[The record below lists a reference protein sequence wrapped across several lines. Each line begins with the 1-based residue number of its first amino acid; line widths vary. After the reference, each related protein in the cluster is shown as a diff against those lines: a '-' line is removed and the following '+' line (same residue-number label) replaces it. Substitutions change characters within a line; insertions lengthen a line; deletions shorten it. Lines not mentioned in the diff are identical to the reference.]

1 MPKPTPNPPET
12 DPTSPSEN
20 FKPEKPDETSERI
33 PPYADLRATPR
44 TPSTMYTLD
53 PHINTEGLLGHA
65 CESLASAHVM
75 TMDLADRTLGPSR
88 NTLLGIAQVIMLGEL
103 NVNRALDQ
111 LDPIE

>member
-12 DPTSPSEN
+12 DPASTHESLNSEN
-20 FKPEKPDETSERI
+20 RHEDPERI
-33 PPYADLRATPR
+33 PSYADIRATPR
-44 TPSTMYTLD
+44 TLTTWYVID
-53 PHINTEGLLGHA
+53 PHLHTEDLLGNA

-75 TMDLADRTLGPSR
+75 TMDLVDHTEGTAR
-88 NTLLGIAQVIMLGEL
+88 NTLLGIAQVIMLAEL